1 MSLFIS
7 LVRTDLNIAFQHR
20 GELLQPLWFMALVV
34 ALFPLGISPEAEQLR
49 QLAGGVIWIAALLAS
64 LLGLEAVF
72 QHDDKCGRLEQWLLA
87 DCGML
92 KLIAARLLSRWLV
105 SGLPIVLISPLLGI
119 WLQLQLDALVVLS
132 LSLLLGT
139 PIMTM
144 LCTLAA
150 ALTLGSRQAS
160 ALMSLL
166 VAPLYVPLLIFATS
180 AVRDTQV
187 GTQVDMQLLLI
198 TAMLV
203 LALTLIPPAVAVAL
217 NIHLRE

>member
-1 MSLFIS
+1 MSLFIA
-7 LVRTDLNIAFQHR
+7 LVRSDLHIAFQQR

-34 ALFPLGISPEAEQLR
+34 ALFPLAISPQAEQLR

-72 QHDDKCGRLEQWLLA
+72 EHDEKTGRLEQWLLA
-87 DCGML
+87 DSGVL
-92 KLIAARLLSRWLV
+92 TLVAARLLSRWLV

-119 WLQLQLDALVVLS
+119 WLQLQTDALVVLS

-139 PIMTM
+139 PILTM
-144 LCTLAA
+144 LCALAA

-160 ALMSLL
+160 TLMSLL
-166 VAPLYVPLLIFATS
+166 VAPLYVPVLIFATS
-180 AVRDTQV
+180 AVRDTQA
-187 GTQVDMQLLLI
+187 GDNVDLQLLLI

-203 LALTLIPPAVAVAL
+203 LALTLIPPTVVVAL

>member
-7 LVRTDLNIAFQHR
+7 LVRTDLKIAFQHR

-34 ALFPLGISPEAEQLR
+34 ALFPLAISPQAEQLR
-49 QLAGGVIWIAALLAS
+49 QLAAGVIWIAALLAA
-64 LLGLEAVF
+64 LLGLDSVF
-72 QHDDKCGRLEQWLLA
+72 QRDDETGRLEQWLLA
-87 DCGML
+87 DCTML
-92 KLIAARLLSRWLV
+92 KLVTARLLSRWLI
-105 SGLPIVLISPLLGI
+105 SGLPIVLISPLLGV
-119 WLQLQLDALVVLS
+119 WLQLPIDALVVLC

-139 PIMTM
+139 PILTM
-144 LCTLAA
+144 LCALAA

-160 ALMSLL
+160 TLMSLL
-166 VAPLYVPLLIFATS
+166 VAPLYVPVLIFATS
-180 AVRDTQV
+180 AVQETQA
-187 GTQVDMQLLLI
+187 GDNVDMQLLLI

>member
-1 MSLFIS
+1 MSLLIS
-7 LVRTDLNIAFQHR
+7 LVRTDLSIAFQQR

-34 ALFPLGISPEAEQLR
+34 ALFPLGISPETEQLR

-72 QHDDKCGRLEQWLLA
+72 QHDDKTGRLQQWLLA
-87 DCGML
+87 DTGML
-92 KLIAARLLSRWLV
+92 VLIAARLLSRWLI
-105 SGLPIVLISPLLGI
+105 SGLPIVLISPILGI
-119 WLQLQLDALVVLS
+119 WLQLQTDALVVLS

-139 PIMTM
+139 PIMTL
-144 LCTLAA
+144 LCALAA

-160 ALMSLL
+160 TLMSLL
-166 VAPLYVPLLIFATS
+166 VAPLYVPVLIFATA
-180 AVRDTQV
+180 AVRDTQA
-187 GTQVDMQLLLI
+187 GEAVDMQLLLL

-203 LALTLIPPAVAVAL
+203 LALTLVPPAIAVAL

>member
-87 DCGML
+87 DCSML

-144 LCTLAA
+144 LCALAA

-160 ALMSLL
+160 TLMSLL

-180 AVRDTQV
+180 AVRETQA

>member
-1 MSLFIS
+1 MSLFVS

-72 QHDDKCGRLEQWLLA
+72 QHDDKNGRLEQWLLA

-92 KLIAARLLSRWLV
+92 KLVAARLLSRWLI

-119 WLQLQLDALVVLS
+119 WLQLQADALVVLS

-144 LCTLAA
+144 LCVLAA

-160 ALMSLL
+160 TLMSLL
-166 VAPLYVPLLIFATS
+166 VAPLYVPLLIFATA
-180 AVRDTQV
+180 AVQDTQS
-187 GTQVDMQLLLI
+187 GDSVDMQLLLI

-203 LALTLIPPAVAVAL
+203 LAMTLIPPAVAVAL